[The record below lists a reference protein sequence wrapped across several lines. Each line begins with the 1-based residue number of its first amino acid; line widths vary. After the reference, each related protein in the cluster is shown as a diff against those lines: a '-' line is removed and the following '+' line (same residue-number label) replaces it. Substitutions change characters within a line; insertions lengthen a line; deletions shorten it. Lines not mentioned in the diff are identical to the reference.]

1 MNRFSLLLLAAAGA
15 PLLVHA
21 QAARTP
27 AAVTDPNAAVPAIQY
42 RSVFTDQP
50 SAAAATPDKVWVQA
64 NRDVAGSPGHGGHG
78 MQGNAGA
85 PAQPAPAHP
94 TQPPAA
100 DPHQGHKDHKGHKGH
115 EGHKD
120 HKGHEGHNMNK
131 KGH

>member
-27 AAVTDPNAAVPAIQY
+27 AAVTDPNAAVPAMQY

-64 NRDVAGSPGHGGHG
+64 NRDVADSPGHGGHG
-78 MQGNAGA
+78 MQGA

-100 DPHQGHKDHKGHKGH
+100 DPHQGHKDHKGH
-115 EGHKD
+115 EGHD
-120 HKGHEGHNMNK
+120 MNK